1 LLVADGGQY
10 TRNTG
15 VTDYPG
21 KAAMVEEA
29 ARSRLGRGLA
39 ALIGDVGTESS
50 AERPRGQRRVPTG
63 SLRPNARNPR
73 RLFTDTELDELTAS
87 LRERGMI
94 QPIVARPVRGVTD
107 AFEIIAGERR
117 WRAAQRAGLHEVPV
131 VIVEATDEES
141 LQLAIIENV
150 QRTDL
155 NPLEEAE
162 GYRALV
168 EEFGHTQEDLAK
180 MVGKSRSHVTN
191 TLRLLKLPDSVR
203 AYIFKGKLDAGH
215 ARMLVGQPNAEKLAE
230 DIVARGLNV
239 RQVEEIARQESGRNG
254 KTHSQRHKRSAAK
267 SGDTLALEKRLSD
280 ALGLVVSIEHRG
292 ERGVVSIRYR
302 NLEQLDD
309 LALRLEKK
317 RH

>member
-1 LLVADGGQY
+1 MAED
-10 TRNTG
+10 
-15 VTDYPG
+15 
-21 KAAMVEEA
+21 A

-50 AERPRGQRRVPTG
+50 AERPRGQRRVATS

-73 RLFTDTELDELTAS
+73 RVFSEDELDELTAS

-94 QPIVARPVRGVTD
+94 QPIVARPVRGAPD
-107 AFEIIAGERR
+107 AYEIIAGERR

-131 VIVEATDEES
+131 VIIEATDEES

-150 QRTDL
+150 QRSDL

-168 EEFGHTQEDLAK
+168 EDYNHTQDDIAK
-180 MVGKSRSHVTN
+180 MVGKSRSHVAN
-191 TLRLLKLPDSVR
+191 TLRLLKLPPSIR
-203 AYIFKGKLDAGH
+203 GYIVKGKLDAGH

-230 DIVARGLNV
+230 EIVARGLNV

-254 KTHSQRHKRSAAK
+254 KSPSRKRSAEKNA
-267 SGDTLALEKRLSD
+267 DTLALEKRLSD
-280 ALGLVVSIEHRG
+280 ALGLVVSVDARG
-292 ERGVVSIRYR
+292 ESGVVSIRYR
-302 NLEQLDD
+302 NLDQLDD
-309 LALRLEKK
+309 LAQRLEKK

>member
-1 LLVADGGQY
+1 MAED
-10 TRNTG
+10 
-15 VTDYPG
+15 
-21 KAAMVEEA
+21 A

-50 AERPRGQRRVPTG
+50 AERPRGQRRVATS

-73 RLFTDTELDELTAS
+73 RLFSDTELDELTAS

-94 QPIVARPVRGVTD
+94 QPIVARPVRGAPD

-131 VIVEATDEES
+131 VIIEATDEES

-150 QRTDL
+150 QRADL

-168 EEFGHTQEDLAK
+168 EDYNHTQDDIAK
-180 MVGKSRSHVTN
+180 MVGKSRSHVAN
-191 TLRLLKLPDSVR
+191 TLRLLKLPPSIR
-203 AYIFKGKLDAGH
+203 GYIFKGKLDAGH
-215 ARMLVGQPNAEKLAE
+215 ARMLIGQPNAEKLAE
-230 DIVARGLNV
+230 EIVARGLNV

-254 KTHSQRHKRSAAK
+254 KPHPRKGSAEK
-267 SGDTLALEKRLSD
+267 SADTLALEKRLSD
-280 ALGLVVSIEHRG
+280 ALGLVVKIDARG
-292 ERGVVSIRYR
+292 ERGIVNIRYR
-302 NLEQLDD
+302 NLDQLDD
-309 LALRLEKK
+309 LAERLEKK

>member
-1 LLVADGGQY
+1 MAED
-10 TRNTG
+10 
-15 VTDYPG
+15 
-21 KAAMVEEA
+21 A

-50 AERPRGQRRVPTG
+50 AERPRGQRRVATT

-73 RLFTDTELDELTAS
+73 RSFSEEELDELTAS

-94 QPIVARPVRGVTD
+94 QPIVARPVRGAPD

-131 VIVEATDEES
+131 VILEATDEES

-150 QRTDL
+150 QRSDL

-162 GYRALV
+162 GYRALM
-168 EEFGHTQEDLAK
+168 EDYSHTQDDIAK
-180 MVGKSRSHVTN
+180 MVGKSRSHVAN
-191 TLRLLKLPDSVR
+191 TLRLLKLPPSIR

-215 ARMLVGQPNAEKLAE
+215 ARMLIGQPNAEKLAE
-230 DIVARGLNV
+230 EIVARGLNV

-254 KTHSQRHKRSAAK
+254 KSRSRNRSVEKNA
-267 SGDTLALEKRLSD
+267 DTLALEKRLSD
-280 ALGLVVSIEHRG
+280 ALGLVVNIDARG
-292 ERGVVSIRYR
+292 ESGVVSIRYR
-302 NLEQLDD
+302 NLDQLDD
-309 LALRLEKK
+309 LAQRLEKK
-317 RH
+317 QH

>member
-1 LLVADGGQY
+1 MAED
-10 TRNTG
+10 
-15 VTDYPG
+15 
-21 KAAMVEEA
+21 A

-50 AERPRGQRRVPTG
+50 AERPRGQRRVATS

-73 RLFTDTELDELTAS
+73 RLFSDTELDELTAS

-94 QPIVARPVRGVTD
+94 QPIVARPVRGAPD

-131 VIVEATDEES
+131 VIIEATDEES

-150 QRTDL
+150 QRADL

-168 EEFGHTQEDLAK
+168 EDYNHTQDDIAK
-180 MVGKSRSHVTN
+180 MVGKSRSHVAN
-191 TLRLLKLPDSVR
+191 TLRLLKLPPSIR
-203 AYIFKGKLDAGH
+203 GYIFKGKLDAGH
-215 ARMLVGQPNAEKLAE
+215 ARMLIGQPNAEKLAE
-230 DIVARGLNV
+230 EIVARGLNV
-239 RQVEEIARQESGRNG
+239 RQVEEIARQESSRNG
-254 KTHSQRHKRSAAK
+254 KPHPRKGSAEK
-267 SGDTLALEKRLSD
+267 STDTLALEKRLSD
-280 ALGLVVSIEHRG
+280 ALGLVVNIDARG
-292 ERGVVSIRYR
+292 ERGTVSIRYR
-302 NLEQLDD
+302 NLDQLDD
-309 LALRLEKK
+309 LAQRLEKK